1 MKSLELQKF
10 NLQAQ
15 KFDAINIILEYWMGS
30 IFVFLSPNLLREMN
44 WETSCMVYIG
54 ELSMV
59 FIGVD
64 RIL

>member
-1 MKSLELQKF
+1 
-10 NLQAQ
+10 
-15 KFDAINIILEYWMGS
+15 MGS

-64 RIL
+64 RIFIGKLVNLDCYGLQSRWYKL